1 MKTFTSDRETTDRKV
16 WVRHIGPPRE
26 LLAGP
31 SQKVINHSPDG
42 FEWGYSGSGPAQL
55 ALAILMDVYPVE
67 IAQRFYQEF
76 KSAFIAP
83 ADKDGFTILEE
94 DVRQFIVGRLAAA
107 GGV

>member
-1 MKTFTSDRETTDRKV
+1 MKTFTSDRKTTGRKV
-16 WVRHIGPPRE
+16 WVRHIGTPRE
-26 LLAGP
+26 LTPYP

-42 FEWGYSGSGPAQL
+42 FEWGYSGSGPSQL
-55 ALAILMDVYPVE
+55 ALAILLDIYPRD
-67 IAQRFYQEF
+67 IAEQFYQEF

-94 DVRQFIVGRLAAA
+94 DVRMFISGRVAAA